1 MMLKVLLANA
11 PNPTDNRNASNYACY
26 PHIGIV
32 QLATAT
38 REALGDRV
46 DIQVVDGGIS
56 NTETVQQAV
65 RDFAPDVVGIS
76 ALTPTYSEALKIAET
91 AKACGAK
98 VVLGDDHAIFFPEM
112 ILRNRPQID
121 YVIANDGGE
130 IPFVELIRMLLDD
143 TGSLSEVSSLAYRRD
158 GRIHVNPAPKYAL
171 SLRNTIPDLSFIDD
185 VLDVY
190 ADNYRQ
196 QFGHLHGHQVRP
208 VTVNNARGCE
218 NGYKRCTYCSI
229 ADLTVNT
236 GDPRGFWKTIDQY
249 NREHGIN
256 LFFEVYDSFTASP
269 RYVDALIDSTPP
281 HLKRRIDDGEL
292 QVMVY
297 ARALGLTKRNNVD
310 KLRRLGVTRAN
321 IGLDAADPEMLEAQ
335 RKNKTTG
342 ETNLEA
348 IRMLNKAGI
357 SVHASYIAGAP
368 GERPE
373 TLDRTIAGIRQMLG
387 EVELSSVEF
396 SRFIPLPNS
405 PAWDLLVDYERPN
418 FFKSSEEIDSY
429 LTALGITVT
438 RQDRE
443 EMFARFGEKDLLDID
458 ELGAFWADNFTHIT
472 ERYALERIGEVDEMV
487 SAHNVR
493 TGNNVG

>member
-1 MMLKVLLANA
+1 MTLKLLLANA
-11 PNPTDNRNASNYACY
+11 PNPTANRNASNYACY

-38 REALGDRV
+38 RDALGDRV
-46 DIQVVDGGIS
+46 EIRVVDGGIS
-56 NTETVQQAV
+56 NTAAVQRAV
-65 RDFAPDVVGIS
+65 RDFAPDLVGIS
-76 ALTPTYSEALKIAET
+76 ALTPTYSEALDIAST
-91 AKACGAK
+91 AKAGGAQ

-130 IPFVELIRMLLDD
+130 IPFVQLVRALAEGRSV
-143 TGSLSEVSSLAYRRD
+143 GEVSSLAYRD
-158 GRIHVNPAPKYAL
+158 GGRIRRNPSPKYAL

-190 ADNYRQ
+190 ADNYRA
-196 QFGHLHGHQVRP
+196 QFGHLHGHKVRP

-218 NGYKRCTYCSI
+218 NGHKRCTYCSI

-236 GDPRGFWKTIDQY
+236 GDPRGFWKTVDQY
-249 NREHGIN
+249 HREHGIN

-269 RYVDALIDSTPP
+269 RYVDALIDATPP
-281 HLKRRIDDGEL
+281 HLKRLIDGGEL

-310 KLRRLGVTRAN
+310 KLRRLGVVRAN

-373 TLDRTIAGIRQMLG
+373 TLDRTISGIRQMLG

-418 FFKSSEEIDSY
+418 FFKSSGDIDAY
-429 LTALGITVT
+429 LAGLGISFTT
-438 RQDRE
+438 AERAEMQDR
-443 EMFARFGEKDLLDID
+443 FGDRDLLDID
-458 ELGAFWADNFTHIT
+458 ELGAYWANNFTHIS
-472 ERYALERIGEVDEMV
+472 EDHALQRIAEVDEMV